1 MACLLAAVGLT
12 LCSSCSTPPAPDDG
26 LVGIIYHAA
35 ARPDAVSMAG
45 RGGREDAAQVQPDGV
60 VSPATAPTGP
70 AGAVTNGPAYEP
82 PAYRI
87 SPGDVLAVSY
97 FTRPPSETK
106 EYLVE
111 SQDVL
116 AISIAGQESYA
127 ADVVVRPDG
136 CLSFYQ
142 IGELRVRGLT
152 VAQVRAEVAARMSK
166 VMPGADITVILKEAN
181 GLVRDFLNTLRS
193 ADQGST
199 RVIHVRHDGAV
210 TFPLV
215 GETTA
220 MGKTLSELS
229 REIEARYDEIFR
241 GGISV
246 AFNLNSSADGNI
258 AVLGEVR
265 NPGRYTIGN
274 PISPFFALAMA
285 GGALDTA
292 KKSQVVVVKR
302 QPGGRVAWYAVN
314 LDLDSGRPLGPEIAL
329 APQDML
335 LVPKTGIA
343 NLNVFVDQY
352 IRRLMPMGASY
363 STDNWTLWGPK

>member
-1 MACLLAAVGLT
+1 
-12 LCSSCSTPPAPDDG
+12 
-26 LVGIIYHAA
+26 
-35 ARPDAVSMAG
+35 
-45 RGGREDAAQVQPDGV
+45 
-60 VSPATAPTGP
+60 
-70 AGAVTNGPAYEP
+70 
-82 PAYRI
+82 
-87 SPGDVLAVSY
+87 
-97 FTRPPSETK
+97 
-106 EYLVE
+106 
-111 SQDVL
+111 
-116 AISIAGQESYA
+116 
-127 ADVVVRPDG
+127 
-136 CLSFYQ
+136 
-142 IGELRVRGLT
+142 
-152 VAQVRAEVAARMSK
+152 
-166 VMPGADITVILKEAN
+166 
-181 GLVRDFLNTLRS
+181 
-193 ADQGST
+193 
-199 RVIHVRHDGAV
+199 
-210 TFPLV
+210 
-215 GETTA
+215 

-229 REIEARYDEIFR
+229 REIEARYDDLFR

-302 QPGGRVAWYAVN
+302 QPAGRVAWYAVN

-335 LVPKTGIA
+335 LVPRTGIA

-363 STDNWTLWGPK
+363 STDNWTLWGPR

>member
-1 MACLLAAVGLT
+1 M
-12 LCSSCSTPPAPDDG
+12 
-26 LVGIIYHAA
+26 IYHAA
-35 ARPDAVSMAG
+35 VRPDPVSMANQKQG
-45 RGGREDAAQVQPDGV
+45 SRVSGVQTPPASVAASPLTASVAAPL
-60 VSPATAPTGP
+60 PATMGRAE
-70 AGAVTNGPAYEP
+70 AATNGPAYEP

-87 SPGDVLAVSY
+87 SPGDVLSVSY
-97 FTRPPSETK
+97 FGRPPADTT
-106 EYLVE
+106 EYLVD

-116 AISIAGQESYA
+116 TISVTGQEPYA

-136 CLSFYQ
+136 CLSFFL

-152 VAQVRAEVAARMSK
+152 VAQVRAEVSTRMSK
-166 VMPGADITVILKEAN
+166 VMPGADITVILKEGN
-181 GLVRDFLNTLRS
+181 GLVKDFLNTLRS

-199 RVIHVRHDGAV
+199 RVIQVRHDGAV

-215 GETTA
+215 GETIA
-220 MGKTLSELS
+220 MGKTLSDFS
-229 REIEARYDEIFR
+229 REIEARYNGIFR

-246 AFNLNSSADGNI
+246 TFNLNSSADGNI

-302 QPGGRVAWYAVN
+302 QPGGRVAWYAIN
-314 LDLDSGRPLGPEIAL
+314 LDLDSGKPLGPEIAL

-363 STDNWTLWGPK
+363 STENWTLWGPK